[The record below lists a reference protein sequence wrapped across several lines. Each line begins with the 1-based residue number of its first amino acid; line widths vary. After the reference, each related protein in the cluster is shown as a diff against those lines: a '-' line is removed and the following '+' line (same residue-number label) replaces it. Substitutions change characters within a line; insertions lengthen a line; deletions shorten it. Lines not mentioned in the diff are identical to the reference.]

1 MQAALDQGVAAVDAK
16 IAARQQMEALAPPAA
31 PEPEKDD
38 GHVETVEEVRAKM
51 AAAQAAMNEGLAN
64 VNRQADQRAQETEM
78 MPDMGALTTITGTI
92 HKMGLSQ
99 KQRQVNLLAAKLGVI
114 ALPGDD

>member
-1 MQAALDQGVAAVDAK
+1 MDAA
-16 IAARQQMEALAPPAA
+16 APPTP

-64 VNRQADQRAQETEM
+64 VN
-78 MPDMGALTTITGTI
+78 
-92 HKMGLSQ
+92 
-99 KQRQVNLLAAKLGVI
+99 KQ
-114 ALPGDD
+114 